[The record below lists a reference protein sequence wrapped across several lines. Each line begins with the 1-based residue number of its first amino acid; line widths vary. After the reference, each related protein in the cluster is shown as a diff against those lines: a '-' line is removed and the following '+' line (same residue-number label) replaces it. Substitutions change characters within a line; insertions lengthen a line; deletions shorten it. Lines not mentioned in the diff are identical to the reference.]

1 MIDKE
6 VLNDKA
12 AEIIEDPESYN
23 QYIKRLEVIREK
35 KNKKKNEEKKFLEVV
50 FYGIIKLK
58 IIIII

>member
-1 MIDKE
+1 MFIQTNNGKIILYNYFFQSEKVIDKE

-35 KNKKKNEEKKFLEVV
+35 KK
-50 FYGIIKLK
+50 
-58 IIIII
+58 

>member
-35 KNKKKNEEKKFLEVV
+35 KNKKKK
-50 FYGIIKLK
+50 
-58 IIIII
+58 

>member
-23 QYIKRLEVIREK
+23 QYIKRLEEIREK
-35 KNKKKNEEKKFLEVV
+35 KNKKNEEKKFLEVV